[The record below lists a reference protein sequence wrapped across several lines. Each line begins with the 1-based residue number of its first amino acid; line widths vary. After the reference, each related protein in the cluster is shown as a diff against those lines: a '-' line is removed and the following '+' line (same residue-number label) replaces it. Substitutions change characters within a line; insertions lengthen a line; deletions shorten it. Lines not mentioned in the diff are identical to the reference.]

1 MMTMK
6 AIPIGE
12 LDRRNPTER
21 WLDDLLK
28 RYATPDFKTFDV
40 FASTTELLEAY
51 LAVVRRRNK
60 IYRWSRIGDVYE
72 LEAQALAYISVKT
85 QNKIIQGINVA
96 LGHLGGQRPEKA
108 EAALQALKNNLPA
121 LARGDQK
128 NIATTNRIPSVF
140 KKLISELYEDDLS
153 ITSPK
158 VINEL
163 WSMRGGGVVVSIDDA
178 HVQIDETPLNSK
190 VRKIKTYKL
199 SGISVTLSRIKNPK
213 K

>member
-85 QNKIIQGINVA
+85 QNKIIQSDHHENITNGGAWYI
-96 LGHLGGQRPEKA
+96 HLHGSSLNKHHLTRKRILHGG
-108 EAALQALKNNLPA
+108 
-121 LARGDQK
+121 
-128 NIATTNRIPSVF
+128 
-140 KKLISELYEDDLS
+140 
-153 ITSPK
+153 
-158 VINEL
+158 
-163 WSMRGGGVVVSIDDA
+163 
-178 HVQIDETPLNSK
+178 
-190 VRKIKTYKL
+190 
-199 SGISVTLSRIKNPK
+199 
-213 K
+213 